1 MAETQTPH
9 DMLATLRWRSIGP
22 PRGGRT
28 VAVAGHPTEPMVF
41 YFGAC
46 AGGVWKTADGGTYW
60 ENVSDGYFNTAA
72 VGAIAVSESDPNV
85 VYAGTGESCIRGN
98 ASHGDG
104 VYRSTDGGDTW
115 THLGL
120 SDTRHIA
127 RVRIHPKDP
136 DLVYVAALGHAYGPN
151 EQRGVFRS
159 ADGGATW
166 ERVLFKNSGAGAI
179 DLSMDPN
186 NPRVLYASIW
196 QVLRQPWMFTSG
208 GPDSDLFRS
217 TDGGDTWTE
226 ITDRPGLPCGL
237 KGRIGLAASPARTG
251 RVWAIVEAE
260 DRGVYRS
267 DDGGETWE
275 KTTDEAALHQRP
287 WYYSHIFADPTDPET
302 VYVLNLKAWKSTD
315 GGRTFSEITM
325 PHGDNHDLWIDPR
338 DGRRMIEGNDGG
350 ACVSFNG
357 GDTWST
363 IYNQPTSQFYHIT
376 TDNQFPYRV
385 YATQQDNSAISV
397 PSRSYKGGIVWQD
410 AYTVGHSES
419 GHIAVHPDDPNIV
432 FSGAIGSA
440 PGGGDTMLKYDHR
453 SGQSQIVTIWPEP
466 MQGLGAKEHR
476 YRFQWTYPL
485 FFSPHDSNVLYAAG
499 NRVFRSRD
507 GGMSWERV
515 SPDLTRAD
523 ESKMEPSGG
532 PVTLDTSGVEIYG
545 TIFSLEESPLVPGEL
560 WAGSDDGL
568 VHVSRDDGWTWT
580 NATPDGLPEWSLI
593 TAIRPSAHA
602 PGTAYLSATRYRL
615 HDNSPYLFKTTDGG
629 STWKCISGGMP
640 EDQLSRIVVEDPIRP
655 GLLYVGT
662 ETGVCF
668 SSDDGASWR
677 PLQGN
682 LPVVPVH
689 DLVVEDDELVAG
701 THGRSVWVLNGLSL
715 LRQLADSDEDS
726 GFHIFKPT
734 DTYRA
739 SSWAETDRE
748 PVKGKI
754 YGLPSGDP
762 ATYYEDRGPS
772 GETRRRFLNAGAN
785 PPNGVVVS
793 YYFKDNPEGEATLS
807 FLDSSGQVVATFSS
821 CKDEPGAKDGAPSV
835 PADPGMNS
843 FVWDMLYPASRAIE
857 GEDPK
862 ENRIR
867 PLAPPG
873 TYRVHLTSSCGEAE
887 QNFQLLKDPRVAATH
902 DDLHEQFALLLK
914 VRDKLSEA
922 HDAVT
927 SVRRIRAQVDEWV
940 ARAEAED
947 KRGDLAG
954 AADTLLEKIAT
965 VEEELVQTKSRT
977 MMDRLILPTRL
988 ETKLISL
995 ATVIAGADSAPTRQS
1010 YEVFDYLSV
1019 LVDAQLTA
1027 LRDVIDT
1034 DLSSFAGLVE
1044 DLGIPPVTT
1053 KRAT

>member
-1 MAETQTPH
+1 MAEAHTTH

-60 ENVSDGYFNTAA
+60 ENVSDGFFNTAA

-104 VYRSTDGGDTW
+104 VYRSTDGGATW

-127 RVRIHPKDP
+127 RVRVHPKDP
-136 DLVYVAALGHAYGPN
+136 DLFYVAALGHAYGPN

-166 ERVLFKNSGAGAI
+166 ERVLFKSSGAGAV
-179 DLSMDPN
+179 DLSMDSN

-196 QVLRQPWMFTSG
+196 QVLRQPWMFSSG
-208 GPDSDLFRS
+208 GPDSGLFRS

-237 KGRIGLAASPARTG
+237 KGRIGVAASPARSG
-251 RVWAIVEAE
+251 RVWAIVETE

-267 DDGGETWE
+267 DDGGDTWE
-275 KTTDEAALHQRP
+275 KTSDEAALHQRP
-287 WYYSHIFADPTDPET
+287 WYYSHIFADPTDAET

-385 YATQQDNSAISV
+385 YGTQQDNSAISV

-432 FSGAIGSA
+432 YSGAIGSA

-466 MQGLGAKEHR
+466 MQGLGSKEHR
-476 YRFQWTYPL
+476 YRFQWTYPI

-545 TIFSLEESPLVPGEL
+545 TIFSLAESPLVPGEL

-580 NATPDGLPEWSLI
+580 EATPDGLPEWSLI
-593 TAIRPSAHA
+593 TAIRPSAHT

-615 HDNSPYLFKTTDGG
+615 HDNSPYLFKTSDGG
-629 STWKCISGGMP
+629 STWQCISNGMP
-640 EDQLSRIVVEDPIRP
+640 ADELSRIIVEDPIRP
-655 GLLYVGT
+655 GVLYVGT
-662 ETGVCF
+662 ETGVYF
-668 SSDDGASWR
+668 SSDDGVSWR
-677 PLQGN
+677 PLRAN

-715 LRQLADSDEDS
+715 LRQLADAGEDA
-726 GFHIFKPT
+726 GFRIFKPA
-734 DTYRA
+734 DTYRS

-748 PVKGKI
+748 PSKGKI

-772 GETRRRFLNAGAN
+772 GETRRNFLIGGAN

-793 YYFKDNPEGEATLS
+793 YYFNDKPDGQATLS
-807 FLDSSGQVVATFSS
+807 FRDSSGQVVATFS
-821 CKDEPGAKDGAPSV
+821 AKDGDANEDGEPSL
-835 PADPGMNS
+835 PAEAGMNS
-843 FVWDMLYPASRAIE
+843 FVWNMLYPASRHIE
-857 GEDPK
+857 GEKPE

-873 TYRVHLTSSCGEAE
+873 VYSVRLASSCGEAE
-887 QNFQLLKDPRVAATH
+887 QEFELLMDPRVSATH
-902 DDLHEQFALLLK
+902 DDLQEQFALLLR

-927 SVRRIRAQVDEWV
+927 SVRRVRTQVDEWL
-940 ARAEAED
+940 ARSEAEG
-947 KRGDLAG
+947 KREDLAG
-954 AADTLLEKIAT
+954 AAEALLEKIAT
-965 VEEELVQTKSRT
+965 VEEELAQTKSRT

-988 ETKLISL
+988 ETKLIAL
-995 ATVIAGADSAPTRQS
+995 ATVIAGADSAPTKQS

-1027 LRDVIDT
+1027 LRDAVDT
-1034 DLSSFAGLVE
+1034 DLASFARLVD
-1044 DLGIPPVTT
+1044 DLGIPSITT
-1053 KRAT
+1053 KPAP

>member
-166 ERVLFKNSGAGAI
+166 ERVLFKSSGAGAV

-196 QVLRQPWMFTSG
+196 QVLRHPWIFTSG
-208 GPDSDLFRS
+208 GPDSGLFRS

-545 TIFSLEESPLVPGEL
+545 TIFSLAESPLVPGEL

-668 SSDDGASWR
+668 SSDDGASWQ
-677 PLQGN
+677 PLRAN

-715 LRQLADSDEDS
+715 LRQLADCDEDS

-821 CKDEPGAKDGAPSV
+821 CKDEPGAKDGSPSV

-873 TYRVHLTSSCGEAE
+873 AYRVRLTSSCGEAE
-887 QNFQLLKDPRVAATH
+887 QNFELLKDPRVAATH

-954 AADTLLEKIAT
+954 AADALLEKIAT